1 MPAQVHGLGRRLLS
15 DQAPMVMKGER
26 RAVVDEPGLSPPEED
41 VRVRRC
47 AVVVHH
53 ELVEEQNA
61 RSELV
66 GKPAELLG
74 AWVTGAVEPPETEVR
89 PDAEAQQIGELVV
102 LVVAWDVGWE
112 LDEHALGNGEPE
124 LFRDFRDDDLG
135 YQRKHTLTRAAQLR
149 HEAPAFGRDD
159 DRR

>member
-1 MPAQVHGLGRRLLS
+1 QEKGIRNARRRVLDDLSGQGRRERAAKAVEQRQAFGEQMPAQVHGLGRRLLS

-74 AWVTGAVEPPETEVR
+74 AWVTGAV
-89 PDAEAQQIGELVV
+89 
-102 LVVAWDVGWE
+102 
-112 LDEHALGNGEPE
+112 
-124 LFRDFRDDDLG
+124 
-135 YQRKHTLTRAAQLR
+135 
-149 HEAPAFGRDD
+149 
-159 DRR
+159 